1 LGSASLFSFRSA
13 DRLFYGL
20 LAFPSAS
27 GSWQK
32 EEGWLLLCDLVEAGV
47 DGEEIC
53 WSDRRLQLSSLLS
66 PAAAGAAVE
75 MGEVAGSVEA
85 EERMVSSPGGSSG
98 GWGSLLVEET
108 LLLAGWSGQQLWG
121 GAEAGLCLC
130 CLRGKVWSWR
140 GTAGIEMR
148 GVGLW
153 WPREGPLVSLP
164 REGQWL
170 FERKPAEGRG
180 SSVCRRKGALG
191 SIESKMGLRG
201 GCSACFFKAK
211 GGLLQKQK
219 SQAKG
224 EGLRPTAQM
233 AEGDGRVC
241 PWLGEGV

>member
-1 LGSASLFSFRSA
+1 
-13 DRLFYGL
+13 
-20 LAFPSAS
+20 
-27 GSWQK
+27 
-32 EEGWLLLCDLVEAGV
+32 
-47 DGEEIC
+47 
-53 WSDRRLQLSSLLS
+53 
-66 PAAAGAAVE
+66 
-75 MGEVAGSVEA
+75 
-85 EERMVSSPGGSSG
+85 
-98 GWGSLLVEET
+98 
-108 LLLAGWSGQQLWG
+108 
-121 GAEAGLCLC
+121 
-130 CLRGKVWSWR
+130 
-140 GTAGIEMR
+140 MR

-201 GCSACFFKAK
+201 GCSACFVKAK